1 MPKLILNI
9 SSMGGKYGR
18 SFTLPAFYVMISRVR
33 SFEGLRLLKRD
44 LKAMGKLLKLKPN
57 EYLHA
62 YENGHDKDWDGK
74 RAWFALTALRR
85 ERLEATVK
93 GAEEKAAEKKAKAQ
107 ASAALK
113 RERAAAEKSAKAKAT
128 KAKKAVA
135 AAAAAR
141 ERVAEG
147 QPSAKRHG
155 GSSAGQQP
163 STPSTGAMAR
173 VGTVVAGRSRG
184 RT

>member
-18 SFTLPAFYVMISRVR
+18 SFTLPAFYGMISRVR

-85 ERLEATVK
+85 ERLKAAVK

-113 RERAAAEKSAKAKAT
+113 REKAAAEKSAKAKAR
-128 KAKKAVA
+128 KAKKVVA
-135 AAAAAR
+135 AAMVQEAPLKIYARGVVSYFYFFPARRARALKIRQINSAILKVPDAALIR
-141 ERVAEG
+141 
-147 QPSAKRHG
+147 
-155 GSSAGQQP
+155 
-163 STPSTGAMAR
+163 
-173 VGTVVAGRSRG
+173 
-184 RT
+184 

>member
-74 RAWFALTALRR
+74 RAWAALTALRR
-85 ERLEATVK
+85 ERSKAAVK

-128 KAKKAVA
+128 KAKKVVA

-163 STPSTGAMAR
+163 RTPSTGAMAR
-173 VGTVVAGRSRG
+173 EGTAVAGRNRG